1 MAALVAGLALPA
13 VAQVPLLRLRRVFTA
28 FCDTLIPADALT
40 PAASE
45 LGVVQTLLDDIA
57 SDARAQRLASVGC
70 MWLNE
75 QADGDFAAG
84 SVEAR
89 EAIVQRM
96 SELAWE
102 APPQRFYALVR
113 NTVMLEYY
121 AQPASWRGLAL
132 TRAPQPLGF
141 FDAVR
146 R

>member
-1 MAALVAGLALPA
+1 MADNEPT
-13 VAQVPLLRLRRVFTA
+13 PRRVVNDIVIQHDA
-28 FCDTLIPADALT
+28 FRRMLQRMEGLWLDA
-40 PAASE
+40 
-45 LGVVQTLLDDIA
+45 
-57 SDARAQRLASVGC
+57 
-70 MWLNE
+70 
-75 QADGDFAAG
+75 QAHGEFAAEG
-84 SVEAR
+84 IDAR

-113 NTVMLEYY
+113 NTAMLEYY
-121 AQPASWRGLAL
+121 AQAASWRGLAL

>member
-1 MAALVAGLALPA
+1 MAALVAGLPLP
-13 VAQVPLLRLRRVFTA
+13 VAAQLPLLRLRRVFIA

-40 PAASE
+40 PSASA
-45 LGVVQTLLDDIA
+45 LGLVQTLLDDIA
-57 SDARAQRLASVGC
+57 SDATAQRLASVGC
-70 MWLNE
+70 TWLDE
-75 QADGDFAAG
+75 QAHGDFAIG
-84 SVEAR
+84 GVDAR

-102 APPQRFYALVR
+102 TPPQRFYALVR
-113 NTVMLEYY
+113 NTLMVEYY

>member
-1 MAALVAGLALPA
+1 MAALAAGLALPA
-13 VAQVPLLRLRRVFTA
+13 VAQVSLPRLRQVFSA

-40 PAASE
+40 PSASE

-57 SDARAQRLASVGC
+57 SDAMAQRLTGVGC
-70 MWLNE
+70 AWLDA
-75 QADGDFAAG
+75 QAHGEFAAEG
-84 SVEAR
+84 IDAR

-113 NTVMLEYY
+113 NTAMLEYY
-121 AQPASWRGLAL
+121 AQAASWRGLAL